1 MSSNSRRRILF
12 LVAILIALTVGPA
25 VVSAQQQPPPPKP
38 AQDEFLPIDQLPP
51 GETLPAARLLIAAYA
66 VVWIGLA
73 VYLWSIW
80 QRLGRV
86 EQEIAD
92 VTRRVQDAQ
101 AAERPR
107 PAGGAGR

>member
-1 MSSNSRRRILF
+1 VSSSSRRRTLILMMF
-12 LVAILIALTVGPA
+12 LLALAVGGGA
-25 VVSAQQQPPPPKP
+25 LLAQQQPAPRP

-66 VVWIGLA
+66 VVWIGVA
-73 VYLWSIW
+73 AYLWSIW

-86 EQEIAD
+86 EREIAD

-101 AAERPR
+101 AAQRPR

>member
-1 MSSNSRRRILF
+1 MSSNSRRRILI
-12 LVAILIALTVGPA
+12 LAMILIALTVGPA
-25 VVSAQQQPPPPKP
+25 VVSAQQQPPPKP

-101 AAERPR
+101 AAQRPR

>member
-1 MSSNSRRRILF
+1 VSSNSRRRILI
-12 LVAILIALTVGPA
+12 LAMLLIALAVGPA
-25 VVSAQQQPPPPKP
+25 VVSAQQQPPPKP